1 LPLGALHVA
10 DNGIGEDVLKALE
23 ALLKDPLRAKKA
35 ADAKAASEKA
45 AADKAAAAK
54 KAADEK
60 ATELDLT
67 GPTLLGGRQPQT

>member
-1 LPLGALHVA
+1 MHAA
-10 DNGIGEDVLKALE
+10 DNEIGADVLEALE
-23 ALLKDPLRAKKA
+23 ALLKDRVKKA